1 MRFVQKA
8 GCMRGRRRECV
19 TLPETTEEKKKQKSD
34 FLCSIAA
41 EPVLENWVEGKHR
54 YIYRSM
60 NVVGG

>member
-1 MRFVQKA
+1 MYERKEKGV
-8 GCMRGRRRECV
+8 CHTTRNHRR
-19 TLPETTEEKKKQKSD
+19 KKKQKSD